1 MRGLLYLFTLM
12 SCVAVIAQPARA
24 GVPSASNSFVE
35 PCMVMCPNGDI
46 PFTVI
51 VRDLANNPLNGASV
65 VLDFSNCPAAFI
77 CPAIPGDPYSINPVA
92 RNIRAFTGLDGR
104 VTFPARIGGTGTG
117 AKIFANGVLIA
128 DRTLASPDQDGNGI
142 VDPGID
148 GALFATKLGGFDA
161 TADYNCNFGVDAG
174 DQAIQVAHRNHV
186 CAGIVVP
193 TRQSTWGAIKL
204 HYR

>member
-1 MRGLLYLFTLM
+1 MRGLLYLLTLL
-12 SCVAVIAQPARA
+12 SCVAVFAPPARA
-24 GVPSASNSFVE
+24 GVPSAANSYVE

-51 VRDLANNPLNGASV
+51 VRDLANNPINGASV

-77 CPAIPGDPYSINPVA
+77 CPAVPGDPYNVNPA
-92 RNIRAFTGLDGR
+92 SRTIRMFTGADGR
-104 VTFPARIGGTGTG
+104 VTFPARVGGTCNDV
-117 AKIFANGVLIA
+117 KIFANGVLIA
-128 DRTLASPDQDGNGI
+128 GRTLASPDQDGSGI

-148 GALFATKLGGFDA
+148 GALFAAKLGGFDA

-174 DQAIQVAHRNHV
+174 DQVIQTAHRNHV
-186 CAGIVVP
+186 CTGIVVP
-193 TRQSTWGAIKL
+193 TRTSTWGAVKL